1 MGLAGPALV
10 GRPRDTLR
18 KRAAT
23 LDKRHQA
30 LLKLQRELTVFGR
43 LAHMT
48 GPRGTLLFG
57 DLESVV
63 CATHDRKPTALLG
76 MQRRTTE

>member
-10 GRPRDTLR
+10 NRPRDALSE
-18 KRAAT
+18 RAAT
-23 LDKRHQA
+23 FDERHEA
-30 LLKLQRELTVFGR
+30 LLKLQRELTIFSR
-43 LAHMT
+43 LSHVI

-57 DLESVV
+57 DLESIV
-63 CATHDRKPTALLG
+63 CTTHDGKTTALFG